1 MNKPFQRYCVNPKMP
16 FPQNPYEVPTWGKV
30 NALLELDKQLDEF
43 FKVPFFVTMSCRNS
57 EEFLKEVNRL
67 QSERLDTLEKI
78 YFEFKEKCDANE
90 L

>member
-1 MNKPFQRYCVNPKMP
+1 MNNDALYVLRG
-16 FPQNPYEVPTWGKV
+16 PTQKKIT
-30 NALLELDKQLDEF
+30 ALVELGKQLDEF

-57 EEFLKEVNRL
+57 EEFLKEVNRV
-67 QSERLDTLEKI
+67 QSERLDALEKI